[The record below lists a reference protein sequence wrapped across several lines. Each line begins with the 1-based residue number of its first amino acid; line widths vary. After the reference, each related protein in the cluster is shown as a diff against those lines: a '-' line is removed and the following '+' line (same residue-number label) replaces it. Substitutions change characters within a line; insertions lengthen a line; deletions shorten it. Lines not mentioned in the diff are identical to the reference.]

1 MIKIP
6 KNEGWSGRKYVR
18 YDLFQQIYVY
28 IIAVYEE
35 SEMKKRFA
43 FLNGII
49 KWLLGI

>member
-28 IIAVYEE
+28 IIAVWRVW
-35 SEMKKRFA
+35 SEKKIRIFEWD
-43 FLNGII
+43 N
-49 KWLLGI
+49 